1 MRKKTRTH
9 GCTETAIDLENSK
22 LVEIL
27 VAIGCGESVVGNNLI
42 SGG

>member
-1 MRKKTRTH
+1 MKKKTRTH
-9 GCTETAIDLENSK
+9 GCTETTIDLENSE

-27 VAIGCGESVVGNNLI
+27 VAVGCGERVVGNNLI